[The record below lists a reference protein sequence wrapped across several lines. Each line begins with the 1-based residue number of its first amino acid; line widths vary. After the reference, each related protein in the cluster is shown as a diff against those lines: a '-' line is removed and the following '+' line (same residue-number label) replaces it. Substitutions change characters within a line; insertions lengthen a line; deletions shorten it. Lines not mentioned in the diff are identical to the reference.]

1 MTIEREH
8 FAQIRQYM
16 PTITDPNTGLD
27 VKIANLLKIREALSN
42 AEFVRI
48 ATPLYTKAEEIW
60 KKAQELRSKN

>member
-1 MTIEREH
+1 
-8 FAQIRQYM
+8 
-16 PTITDPNTGLD
+16 